1 MLIGH
6 QVLAKMR
13 TNTVRKI
20 GLVFLFSLGA
30 FTMVAAILRI
40 ISIFVVSIFPLS
52 LFQ

>member
-1 MLIGH
+1 
-6 QVLAKMR
+6 MR

-40 ISIFVVSIFPLS
+40 ISIFVVSTNPSPNPLES
-52 LFQ
+52 EWS